1 MDIKKDDKT
10 AAIRQKRRRQKLKED
25 GNSEVR
31 VHLDKERTQKMQRM
45 LEQGYASDKQAVLI
59 KALDEASRVLH
70 LADA

>member
-1 MDIKKDDKT
+1 MEKKKDDKT

-45 LEQGYASDKQAVLI
+45 LEHGYAPDKQSVLI